1 MARRAVLPGAVAAG
15 LAFLVAFLVGGGD
28 AGWSAGIGIAVVLA
42 NFTAHAYSLAW
53 ASTVSITAVQVVAL
67 AGFAVRLG
75 VIVGLLF
82 LLNTMSWF
90 SPLAF
95 GLTVVPATL
104 ALLVYEAHLVVNRRL
119 GTDLDLP
126 PDSAAARAHERL
138 AAKEGSR

>member
-1 MARRAVLPGAVAAG
+1 MARRAVLPGAGAAV
-15 LAFLVAFLVGGGD
+15 LAFLVGFLVGGGD
-28 AGWSAGIGIAVVLA
+28 VAWSAAIGIAVVLA

-104 ALLVYEAHLVVNRRL
+104 ALLVYEAHLVANLRL

-126 PDSAAARAHERL
+126 PDAAAARAHERL

>member
-75 VIVGLLF
+75 VIVGLLV
-82 LLNTMSWF
+82 LLDTMSWF

-104 ALLVYEAHLVVNRRL
+104 ALLAYEAHLVVNRRL

-126 PDSAAARAHERL
+126 PDAAAARAHGRL
-138 AAKEGSR
+138 AAKEGS